1 MPAELVL
8 SSVSTAPQL
17 SRARDRTR
25 EVWLEISQLDR
36 FETLVLPHLKD
47 AYTRARWL
55 MRNDADAEDA
65 TQESMLRALRH
76 FDGFRGGDAR
86 AWLLAIVRNTCHTW
100 HRDRTGE
107 AQAVVFDEELHSEAV
122 AEAQPETDLILAADR
137 EDVRRALDALPAE
150 FREVVVL
157 RELEGL
163 SYQEIA
169 AVAEVPIGTV
179 MSRLARAR
187 KRLAQALGTPR
198 TKGGR

>member
-1 MPAELVL
+1 MRGELVL
-8 SSVSTAPQL
+8 SSICTVPQL
-17 SRARDRTR
+17 LGVRDRTG
-25 EVWLEISQLDR
+25 EVWLEISQLER

-55 MRNDADAEDA
+55 MRNDADAQDV
-65 TQESMLRALRH
+65 TQEAMLRALRH

-86 AWLLAIVRNTCHTW
+86 AWLLSIVRNTCHNW

-122 AEAQPETDLILAADR
+122 ADTQPETELILAANR
-137 EDVRRALDALPAE
+137 EEVRRALDALPAE
-150 FREVVVL
+150 FREVIVL

-163 SYQEIA
+163 TYQEIA
-169 AVAEVPIGTV
+169 AVAEVPVGTV

-198 TKGGR
+198 TKGGG